1 MEEKKRDNLLKGS
14 VLRSILLLS
23 IPIIFANFLQTI
35 YQLIDTFWVGRL
47 GTEAVAAVSLSFP
60 LLFFLTSFAT
70 GFATAG
76 AILIAQY
83 NGKKDSENVFL
94 ATGQTVV
101 FISIFA
107 VIVSIIGYF
116 SSGFLLS
123 FLTKD
128 AFVLEQ
134 ATSYLQILFL
144 SIFALFIFNIFQSSM
159 RSVGEVKFP
168 MIVVLVT
175 VILNFFLDPL
185 FMFGWKFI
193 PEMGVPGVALA
204 TLVTQYLSAMIGVVI
219 LVKGN
224 YGVKLRLKDLKP
236 RKSWAKRLFKL
247 GFPSSIEI
255 SSRAFGM
262 VIMTFV
268 VSIFGTLAVAAYGI
282 GTRVLM
288 FVIIPAVGLSISIS
302 SLVGNNLGAR
312 QYKRTEKIVKTGL
325 YLGFFTLVAAGIL
338 LFIFAKQVTQFFVP
352 NEPELISMATLFIRI
367 MALSF
372 GFIGFQMTIIGTLK
386 AAGKTTTSMFLA
398 LVHTFFL
405 FVFSYLL
412 AIIFGLKELGIWIA
426 YPSAN
431 LMAILLAFYYYKK
444 KDWLKERIV

>member
-1 MEEKKRDNLLKGS
+1 MEEKKRDSLLKGS
-14 VLRSILLLS
+14 VLKSILLLS
-23 IPIIFANFLQTI
+23 IPIIFANFLQTV

-60 LLFFLTSFAT
+60 ILFFLTSFAT
-70 GFATAG
+70 GFAMAG

-83 NGKKDSENVFL
+83 NGKRDLENVFL
-94 ATGQTVV
+94 STGQTVAL
-101 FISIFA
+101 ISIFA
-107 VIVSIIGYF
+107 IIISIIGYF

-128 AFVLEQ
+128 PLVLSQ

-144 SIFALFIFNIFQSSM
+144 ALFGLFIFNIFQSSL

-168 MIVVLVT
+168 MIVVLIT
-175 VILNFFLDPL
+175 VMLNFFLDPL
-185 FMFGWKFI
+185 FMLGWKFI
-193 PEMGVPGVALA
+193 PEMGVSGVALA
-204 TLVTQYLSAMIGVVI
+204 TLVTQYISAAIGIVV

-224 YGVKLRLKDLKP
+224 HGVKLRLKDLKP
-236 RKSWAKRLFKL
+236 RKSWAKRIFKL
-247 GFPSSIEI
+247 GFPSSIEH

-262 VIMTFV
+262 VLMTFV

-288 FVIIPAVGLSISIS
+288 FVIIPAVGLSVSIS
-302 SLVGNNLGAR
+302 TLVGNNLGAR
-312 QYKRTEKIVKTGL
+312 QYPRTEKIVRTGL
-325 YLGFFTLVAAGIL
+325 YIGFFTLIAVGIL
-338 LFIFAKQVTQFFVP
+338 LFIFAQQVTQFFVP

-412 AIIFGLKELGIWIA
+412 AITFGLKELGIWIS
-426 YPSAN
+426 YPLAN
-431 LMAILLAFYYYKK
+431 SIALILAFYFYKK
-444 KDWLKERIV
+444 KDWLREKIV